1 MSDIILGVDYGTGYS
16 NAIFIK
22 EGRFVSALSK
32 QNQTFGVPSAIGFIV
47 GPNGGIE
54 WRNGNETRGEG
65 EGIIIVSPSV
75 KTHLR
80 KGKTRLT
87 MSTTEGRL
95 TVPID
100 LMKALG
106 NYLADF
112 FDQCVQIPKGDNVVK
127 VVLGYPNNNDARAEE
142 YKEKLESAIKEKYP
156 NAEIIVRSEANLAAD
171 LFLKAAPNK
180 FKGKYVL
187 IIDVGAGTTDI
198 AIACWDQ
205 QRPKVVDTYSVDFG
219 GENIDKLMRK
229 NAESVFNAFEEDM
242 LGYKKW
248 LFSDGREGKAI
259 PDKNN
264 LTQSM
269 SEEERKELRATIEN
283 RLEEQNRRTSSS
295 HKSRIIEAIQ
305 SCMQTARIE
314 AKNGIQENELQV
326 VLTGGSSPLPF
337 ISEYVEEALSGVGMT
352 KSQYQIRRITD
363 LPEVEKLG
371 ITNSN
376 FMACAAAW
384 VGGGSVTGKNQD
396 VKVFGKQEVE
406 NMEKKAR
413 QAIKEQQPLHGADN
427 IYAIECIDEAYHII
441 ADPEPKPGKNY
452 WITDGRYQIVVGTR
466 QDKPKNSRNW
476 KWDEAAELYV
486 KYGDKFEALP
496 VWVLYRGNNRKPLP
510 EEKIKKSELSE
521 YLEKGEEGV
530 KKLEDRKIECFEG
543 ECDDNEG
550 HYIATVYDYDFAL
563 SDKSKMQMYLY
574 SGKEGH
580 KCYKSDRQEAI
591 TYEEFLRRA
600 KESKNRK

>member
-22 EGRFVSALSK
+22 EGKFVSALSE
-32 QNQTFGVPSAIGFIV
+32 QNQTFGVPSAIGFTV
-47 GPNGGIE
+47 VPGGTY
-54 WRNGNETRGEG
+54 WRYGNETRDDVERL
-65 EGIIIVSPSV
+65 IIVRPSV
-75 KTHLR
+75 KTNLR
-80 KGKTRLT
+80 NGKIIRPMTVR
-87 MSTTEGRL
+87 EGGL
-95 TVPID
+95 TVPIN
-100 LMKALG
+100 MMEALG
-106 NYLADF
+106 NYLDVF
-112 FDQCVQIPKGDNVVK
+112 FEQCVQIPEEDNVVK
-127 VVLGYPNNNDARAEE
+127 VVLGYPNNNDARADE
-142 YKEKLESAIKEKYP
+142 YKDKLKKAIEKKYP
-156 NAEIIVRSEANLAAD
+156 KAEIIVRSEANLAAD
-171 LFLKAAPNK
+171 LFLKAAPNN
-180 FKGKYVL
+180 FKGKNVL

-205 QRPKVVDTYSVDFG
+205 QRHKVVDTNSVEFG
-219 GENIDKLMRK
+219 GENIDMLMRE
-229 NAESVFNAFEEDM
+229 NAKSVFNAIEEDM
-242 LGYKKW
+242 LEYKKW

-259 PDKNN
+259 PDENN

-269 SEEERKELRATIEN
+269 SEEERKELRAIIEKC
-283 RLEEQNRRTSSS
+283 LKEKKRRTSSS

-305 SCMQTARIE
+305 SCIKTARRK
-314 AKNGIQENELQV
+314 AKNGIQENGIQV

-337 ISEYVEEALSGVGMT
+337 ISEYVEEALIDVGMT

-363 LPEVEKLG
+363 LPEVKKLG

-384 VGGGSVTGKNQD
+384 VGGGSVTGEKKQD
-396 VKVFGKQEVE
+396 VKVVGEQEAKK
-406 NMEKKAR
+406 MEKKAR

-452 WITDGRYQIVVGTR
+452 WITNGLYQTVVGTR
-466 QDKPKNSRNW
+466 QDNPKNSQSW
-476 KWDEAAELYV
+476 EWDEAA
-486 KYGDKFEALP
+486 KFEALP
-496 VWVLYRGNNRKPLP
+496 VLVLYRGNNRKPLP
-510 EEKIKKSELSE
+510 KEKIKKSELSE

-530 KKLEDRKIECFEG
+530 KKLEDRKIECFKG

-550 HYIATVYDYDFAL
+550 HYIATIYDYDFAL

-591 TYEEFLRRA
+591 TYDEFLRRA

>member
-22 EGRFVSALSK
+22 EGKFVSALSE
-32 QNQTFGVPSAIGFIV
+32 QNRTFGVPSAIGFTV
-47 GPNGGIE
+47 VPGGTY
-54 WRNGNETRGEG
+54 WRYGNETRDDVERL
-65 EGIIIVSPSV
+65 IIVRPSV
-75 KTHLR
+75 KTNLR
-80 KGKTRLT
+80 NGKIIRPMTVK
-87 MSTTEGRL
+87 EGGL
-95 TVPID
+95 TVPIN
-100 LMKALG
+100 MMEALG
-106 NYLADF
+106 NYLHDF
-112 FDQCVQIPKGDNVVK
+112 FEQCVQIPEEDNVVK
-127 VVLGYPNNNDARAEE
+127 VVLGYPNNNDARADE
-142 YKEKLESAIKEKYP
+142 YKDKLKKAIERKYP
-156 NAEIIVRSEANLAAD
+156 KADIIVRSEANLAAD
-171 LFLKAAPNK
+171 LFLKAAPK
-180 FKGKYVL
+180 EFEGKYVL

-205 QRPKVVDTYSVDFG
+205 QRHKVVDTNSVDFG
-219 GENIDKLMRK
+219 GENIDMLMRE
-229 NAESVFNAFEEDM
+229 NAKSVFYAIEEDM
-242 LGYKKW
+242 LEYKKW

-259 PDKNN
+259 PDENN

-269 SEEERKELRATIEN
+269 SEEERKELRAIIEKC
-283 RLEEQNRRTSSS
+283 LKEKKRRTSSS

-305 SCMQTARIE
+305 SCIRTARRK

-337 ISEYVEEALSGVGMT
+337 ISEYVEEALRGVGMT

-384 VGGGSVTGKNQD
+384 VGGGSVTGEKKQD
-396 VKVFGKQEVE
+396 VKVVGEQEVKK
-406 NMEKKAR
+406 MEKKAR

-452 WITDGRYQIVVGTR
+452 WITDGSYEAVEFTHENKKDSPEWV
-466 QDKPKNSRNW
+466 
-476 KWDEAAELYV
+476 WDEEAELYV
-486 KYGDKFEALP
+486 RYYDKYSRPK
-496 VWVLYRGNNRKPLP
+496 VSVLYRGNNRKPLP

-530 KKLEDRKIECFEG
+530 KELEDRKIECFEG
-543 ECDDNEG
+543 ECDDNDG

-574 SGKEGH
+574 SENEGN

-591 TYEEFLRRA
+591 TYEEFLCRA